1 MARRWLAALL
11 CALFAGCSSQANVR
25 AGLSGG
31 AGAQAGS
38 TSAGSQVTAQI
49 ESGSILGMLLAVGLL
64 AAVWYGDERERYG
77 SGAFPGASAPVPPLD
92 DSRRVNE
99 QDCTRPIED
108 GAANL
113 KCR

>member
-25 AGLSGG
+25 ASFAGG
-31 AGAQAGS
+31 AQGGGAS
-38 TSAGSQVTAQI
+38 SGSQFSAQI
-49 ESGSILGMLLAVGLL
+49 QSGSVLATLLAVGIL
-64 AAVWYGDERERYG
+64 AAAWYGEDGERYG
-77 SGAFPGASAPVPPLD
+77 FGAFPSAGAPVPPLD
-92 DSRRVNE
+92 ESRRVNQ

-113 KCR
+113 RCR